1 MFRKSNSSRGRKPA
15 VLGAKLRRIRTAGFR
30 CAARISTCVKM
41 KHHNP
46 LGSTIKTACRTG
58 ILVVLAVV
66 GGLPG
71 ARACD
76 TPVYRYAMLNWAPSH
91 YRVFYLHRGR
101 LADEA
106 EQVRRV
112 FAELAESAPTANVR
126 FDEVDVSD
134 ERQWDALDPAVK
146 KVWQAHDGDP
156 ASMNP
161 ASMYLVFRPLGAE
174 LYAGQLDPAAVRAM
188 IDSPARTRLGEA
200 LEAGNAAVLLL
211 LAGTSAAENERA
223 EKVARR
229 VIAEAEAGAI
239 AVEPRPAL
247 ADFFPG
253 ETASPAPAEDAGEPA
268 EAEIQL
274 ALVKISRTDS
284 AEAWLVRMLRSV
296 EPDLDRYAE
305 QPMIFVVYGR
315 GRTMLP
321 CIGRGITWDNL
332 AQCVAFLAGAC
343 SCQVKA
349 GNPGADLLIRW
360 DWRSTADALA
370 AAAGEPVGGGPLSY
384 HEFTP
389 GGPAEVDS
397 PTEIVQP
404 PRADPAAVAA
414 LPEPATLEYD
424 DEAPA
429 AEDSFA
435 TRQAWLFGIALAIGA
450 VVVLS
455 AGFVLLRRQ

>member
-1 MFRKSNSSRGRKPA
+1 
-15 VLGAKLRRIRTAGFR
+15 
-30 CAARISTCVKM
+30 M
-41 KHHNP
+41 KHHNHIG
-46 LGSTIKTACRTG
+46 LAIKTACRTG
-58 ILVVLAVV
+58 ILAVLAVV

-76 TPVYRYAMLNWAPSH
+76 TPVYRYAMLNWSPSH

-112 FAELAESAPTANVR
+112 FAGLAESAPTANVR

-134 ERQWDALDPAVK
+134 ERQLDALDPAVK
-146 KVWQAHDGDP
+146 EAWLAHDDGAAP
-156 ASMNP
+156 T
-161 ASMYLVFRPLGAE
+161 YLVFSPLGAE
-174 LYAGQLDPAAVRAM
+174 LYAGRLDPAAVRAM
-188 IDSPARTRLGEA
+188 IDSPARTRLGKA
-200 LEAGNAAVLLL
+200 LEVGNAAVLLL

-239 AVEPRPAL
+239 AVEPGPAL

-253 ETASPAPAEDAGEPA
+253 ETASPVPTSPVPTGDAGEPA

-274 ALVKISRTDS
+274 ALVKISRTDP
-284 AEAWLVRMLRSV
+284 AETWLVRLLTSV

-360 DWRSTADALA
+360 DWQAAANALA
-370 AAAGEPVGGGPLSY
+370 AAAGEPVGDGPLSY

-389 GGPAEVDS
+389 GGPAEVDL
-397 PTEIVQP
+397 PAEIVQP
-404 PRADPAAVAA
+404 PGADLAATATP
-414 LPEPATLEYD
+414 PESATVESD
-424 DEAPA
+424 DESPA

-435 TRQAWLFGIALAIGA
+435 TRQAWLFGIALVIGA